1 MDPCHAC
8 DTVTI
13 THTKT
18 KEKKKLSHSGTDV
31 IPCYNLPDLTYITI
45 EMFVKQF
52 FFIWTLNPKEKKKNR
67 TL

>member
-52 FFIWTLNPKEKKKNR
+52 FLFGL
-67 TL
+67 